1 MQKRSTSSPSTFDVK
16 TVDKKPKKE
25 RVQWCSMSGDRK
37 SVSGWWESL
46 TDGTAKLGKREPR
59 PKKFSPSPSPPS
71 TRVRSSSVRRV
82 TFDDRRDPGAHSE
95 YFAYRVSGT
104 TTFVPLN
111 DLIAAHGAGD
121 VVHAVTLYDGVHG
134 VSWVVREVRI
144 LEGAGES
151 LSARLSFVGYP
162 SEFDDDTL
170 VQEADRRFYIG
181 LDEAIVCF
189 QQNHRE
195 LPAAK
200 QRRSGKGTGRSESQ
214 APQPLH
220 SSPPSPPPLISPA
233 ASAPMPAPALA
244 AVIGSAASQGKLS
257 SILRVACVVDLRY

>member
-1 MQKRSTSSPSTFDVK
+1 
-16 TVDKKPKKE
+16 
-25 RVQWCSMSGDRK
+25 MSGDRK

-59 PKKFSPSPSPPS
+59 PKKFSPSPS
-71 TRVRSSSVRRV
+71 TRVRSSSVQRI

-104 TTFVPLN
+104 TAFVPLN

-121 VVHAVTLYDGVHG
+121 IVHAVTLYDGVHG

-151 LSARLSFVGYP
+151 LLARLSFVGYP

-195 LPAAK
+195 PPAAK
-200 QRRSGKGTGRSESQ
+200 QRRSGKGTGRSSAESQ

-244 AVIGSAASQGKLS
+244 VIESAAVIGSAASQGKLS
-257 SILRVACVVDLRY
+257 LILHVACVVDLRY